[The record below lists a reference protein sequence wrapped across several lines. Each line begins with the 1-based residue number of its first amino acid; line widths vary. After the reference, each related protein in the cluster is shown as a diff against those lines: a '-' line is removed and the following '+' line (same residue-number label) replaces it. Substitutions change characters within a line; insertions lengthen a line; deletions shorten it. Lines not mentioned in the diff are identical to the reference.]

1 MKSLYLELP
10 MVSFKYPAS
19 VYELAKKAGV
29 PVREVAERDNVEPVG
44 SVTSV
49 QWRFDL
55 VIQII
60 MITQDEEDSNRSII
74 DLTNG
79 MSDIVNMNHRKLA
92 RKITKFLND
101 NQIKFTAVNGN
112 TSEEYEDS
120 EERAEMEGDD

>member
-1 MKSLYLELP
+1 
-10 MVSFKYPAS
+10 
-19 VYELAKKAGV
+19 
-29 PVREVAERDNVEPVG
+29 VAERDNVEPVG